1 MPSSQ
6 LEALYGEVAKAV
18 RDGAFLGEDGLW
30 GGDVI
35 PDCFLAYCDTNI
47 FVLLYLAHHAKPNLW
62 KSRAKGNF
70 SSLVLSVVMVM

>member
-6 LEALYGEVAKAV
+6 PEALYGEIAKAV

-35 PDCFLAYCDTNI
+35 PDCFLAYYDTNI
-47 FVLLYLAHHAKPNLW
+47 FVLLYLAHHA
-62 KSRAKGNF
+62 
-70 SSLVLSVVMVM
+70 